1 MPATVR
7 FEARINTEIQSLLK
21 RAATLEGRSLSDFV
35 VGSEKNRGK
44 NELIHLSIAD
54 QQYFAE
60 ALISSFAKS
69 KNARSTSFKYII
81 IGGIMLPLSGSPH
94 LIKPIYEIN
103 LIVAHVP

>member
-44 NELIHLSIAD
+44 NELINLSIAD

-60 ALISSFAKS
+60 ALISPPSPNQKMQEALHL
-69 KNARSTSFKYII
+69 STSLL
-81 IGGIMLPLSGSPH
+81 G
-94 LIKPIYEIN
+94 E
-103 LIVAHVP
+103 